1 MPRIEQIRITASL
14 LVLLIATLQDIKDRE
29 VDDVIWLVG
38 LSIGGILDAFLLFS
52 ATPTTQEILQY
63 VRFSIP
69 FLFIILTSWRFKLMG
84 GADILAFI
92 TLAILQPSHPL
103 GKCMFP
109 PAFCTML
116 YSNFLML
123 LVPFSFLIWNVRLI
137 LKGENIFDGFK
148 ESSLRKF
155 IASLFAIA
163 IQAESAKNFKFFSV
177 AQEGGSPEK
186 KFRLVSA
193 LSIPET
199 KEELPKT
206 EEHLVW
212 ICPSIP
218 MIPFILAGYV
228 LTILIGDPVLLLIEI
243 FK

>member
-1 MPRIEQIRITASL
+1 MRITASL
-14 LVLLIATLQDIKDRE
+14 IVLLIATLQDIKDRE
-29 VDDVIWLVG
+29 VDDIIWLIG
-38 LSIGGILDAFLLFS
+38 LSLGGILDIFSLFS
-52 ATPTTQEILQY
+52 VGLTAQKIVRYL
-63 VRFSIP
+63 RFSIP
-69 FLFIILTSWRFKLMG
+69 FLFIILISWRFRLMG

-92 TLAILQPSHPL
+92 TLAIIQPSHPL

-123 LVPFSFLIWNVRLI
+123 ILPFSFLMWNLSLI
-137 LKGENIFDGFK
+137 LKGNRIFDGFK
-148 ESSLRKF
+148 ESSLRK
-155 IASLFAIA
+155 ILASLFAIA
-163 IQAESAKNFKFFSV
+163 VQAEKAKKFKFFSI
-177 AQEGGSPEK
+177 AQEGSSPEK
-186 KFRLVSA
+186 KFKLVSV

-206 EEHLVW
+206 KEHLVW
-212 ICPSIP
+212 ICPSVP

-228 LTILIGDPVLLLIEI
+228 LTMLIGDPVLLLIEI